1 MTSLS
6 ALKPGYSSVSLA
18 DDMGVPVSKVPDAV
32 TAYQKIADKYRV
44 TVATYGHASDG
55 NLHTKMVLKPDDK
68 DEWDRGIAA
77 VNEIFDFC
85 IEMGGTV
92 TGEHGV
98 GISKALNFQQERKT
112 EIECIND
119 IKRAFD
125 PKNILNPGKASQWRG
140 SPLQHLRYPCKEYM

>member
-1 MTSLS
+1 MNVFMIGGGDI
-6 ALKPGYSSVSLA
+6 ARHHGR
-18 DDMGVPVSKVPDAV
+18 AV
-32 TAYQKIADKYRV
+32 LR
-44 TVATYGHASDG
+44 
-55 NLHTKMVLKPDDK
+55 L
-68 DEWDRGIAA
+68 
-77 VNEIFDFC
+77 
-85 IEMGGTV
+85 GGTV